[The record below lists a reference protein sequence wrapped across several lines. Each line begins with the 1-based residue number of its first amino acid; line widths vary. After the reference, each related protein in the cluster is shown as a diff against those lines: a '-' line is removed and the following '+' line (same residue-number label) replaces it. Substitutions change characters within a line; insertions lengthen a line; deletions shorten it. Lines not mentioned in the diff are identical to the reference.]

1 MNFFESPTFESGLSG
16 SRITAATT
24 NGPAY
29 APRPAS
35 STPTILVNPFAQ
47 RVASTVELLL
57 LLILLIL
64 LISYFVAGLL
74 LDLGSRTG
82 IFFSTSGF
90 GKNPA
95 LLGGQTI
102 ATARP
107 TTAESGT
114 MPLRGSSW

>member
-24 NGPAY
+24 KGPAY
-29 APRPAS
+29 APRQAS

-47 RVASTVELLL
+47 RVASTFELLL
-57 LLILLIL
+57 LLILLS
-64 LISYFVAGLL
+64 SYFVAGLL

-82 IFFSTSGF
+82 IFFNTSGF

>member
-1 MNFFESPTFESGLSG
+1 M
-16 SRITAATT
+16 
-24 NGPAY
+24 
-29 APRPAS
+29 
-35 STPTILVNPFAQ
+35 
-47 RVASTVELLL
+47 
-57 LLILLIL
+57 
-64 LISYFVAGLL
+64 SYFVAGLL

-114 MPLRGSSW
+114 IPLRGSSW